1 MSAYKNIL
9 VAIDLG
15 EYSEDL
21 IEKALAVGDGPASVH
36 LLFVNQRLESVY
48 RGVGPVGSELA
59 DVSTLEAR
67 LRDDLKARLD
77 EWADAFGIPR
87 ENTHFEIG
95 KPWERIGDLANELN
109 SDLIVI
115 ATHSRKGLKRLLGS
129 TANAVIQH
137 AERDVLSIH
146 AD

>member
-21 IEKALAVGDGPASVH
+21 IEKALAVGQGPASVH

-77 EWADAFGIPR
+77 EWADAFDIPR